1 MNKLLFLLLL
11 LGIATLGCKSSQ
23 QKKADYKEF
32 ENPKRIN
39 KKKTVVIPEVDVD
52 DVIQKAP

>member
-11 LGIATLGCKSSQ
+11 MGIVAFGCKSSQ
-23 QKKADYKEF
+23 KTKAEYKEY
-32 ENPKRIN
+32 EQPKRIN

-52 DVIQKAP
+52 DIIQKAP